1 GRQAGVLEEK
11 LDGARLVGQ
20 VALGDRVA
28 RRDQRRL
35 AGTEDPLA
43 RYRDRHGL
51 SVASS
56 VPGGAAASW
65 SGRAAARPG
74 LADRARTSD
83 DVEELGARAGVGA
96 ELAEQL
102 ARDHRHALLAYP
114 ARRHALVHALDDD
127 ADPFGLQHVVN
138 AVRDLRRHRFLNL
151 EPAREGLD
159 DARELTDAHDLA

>member
-1 GRQAGVLEEK
+1 LGRRKVVLGEDRVEPLGLLAAYRLDQRARFALHGRGRAGRQAGVLEEK

-74 LADRARTSD
+74 LADRA
-83 DVEELGARAGVGA
+83 
-96 ELAEQL
+96 
-102 ARDHRHALLAYP
+102 
-114 ARRHALVHALDDD
+114 
-127 ADPFGLQHVVN
+127 
-138 AVRDLRRHRFLNL
+138 
-151 EPAREGLD
+151 
-159 DARELTDAHDLA
+159 